1 MAGIGFRLQALV
13 SKGSYL
19 ETATA
24 YVFSAIIS
32 TGPWLSGVIALVILS
47 NTTSAYL
54 TANDRSFLLATII
67 SIFAMSLLVTG
78 GPQLLVTRYLAD
90 RLYSNERDSFAPTC
104 TGVLFLMIPFSLL
117 TAPFLLFAPFSIVY
131 RLLTA
136 TLFLTLTMIW
146 MVMAFLSAAREYFRL
161 VLIFALCYGLGAGT
175 SVVSGHLY
183 GLVGSLAGFVLGQVI
198 CLALLLISVYRE
210 FPSTQSCSFAYLS
223 SIPKYWDLLVVG
235 ALYPVGIWADSIIFW
250 LSPEGQNIQGFYHLF
265 PPYDTAK
272 FVIYLSTIPAAAIFM
287 IALETD
293 FYRHYKNYY
302 LLIQQKGTLSD
313 LIQAKEGMIAS
324 VRSGIKL
331 ILKVQGMI
339 ALLLCLAARDLAAFV
354 GIAPQ
359 WVPLLRIQTLAGTG
373 QFLVFVLMLFLL
385 YIDRRRATLLAV
397 GTFTICNISLTLLS
411 LYLGRAFYGL
421 GYLGACIIG
430 AGLGWILL
438 MSRLKKLEYLTFMDQ
453 PLV

>member
-1 MAGIGFRLQALV
+1 MAGIGFRLQTLV

-24 YVFSAIIS
+24 YVYAAIIS
-32 TGPWLSGVIALVILS
+32 TGPWLSGVIALVVLS
-47 NTTSAYL
+47 GTTSAYL
-54 TANDRSFLLATII
+54 SQADRSFLLATII
-67 SIFAMSLLVTG
+67 SVFAASLLVTG
-78 GPQLLVTRYLAD
+78 GPQMVVTRYLAD
-90 RLYSNERDSFAPTC
+90 RLYLNEREDFAPTC

-117 TAPFLLFAPFSIVY
+117 IAPFLFFAPFGIVY

-146 MVMAFLSAAREYFRL
+146 MVTAFLSAAREYIRI
-161 VLIFALCYGLGAGT
+161 VLIFSLCYALGAVASIALGY
-175 SVVSGHLY
+175 SYELI
-183 GLVGSLAGFVLGQVI
+183 GSLAGFVLGQVL
-198 CLALLLISVYRE
+198 CLALLLMSVYCE

-223 SIPKYWDLLVVG
+223 NIPKYWDLLLIG
-235 ALYPVGIWADSIIFW
+235 ALYPLGIWADSIIFW
-250 LSPEGQNIQGFYHLF
+250 LSPEGRSIQGFYHLF

-293 FYRHYKNYY
+293 FYRHYRDYY
-302 LLIQQKGTLSD
+302 LFIQQKGTLSD
-313 LIQAKEGMIAS
+313 LTRAKEAMIAS
-324 VRSGIKL
+324 VRTGMGL
-331 ILKVQGMI
+331 ILKVQGII
-339 ALLLCLAARDLAAFV
+339 ALFLCLMARDLAAFV

-359 WVPLLRIQTLAGTG
+359 WIPLLRIQTLAGTG
-373 QFLVFVLMLFLL
+373 QFLGFVMMLFLL

-397 GTFTICNISLTLLS
+397 GTFTVCNISLTLLS
-411 LYLGRAFYGL
+411 LYLGRSFYGL
-421 GYLGACIIG
+421 GYLGASIIG